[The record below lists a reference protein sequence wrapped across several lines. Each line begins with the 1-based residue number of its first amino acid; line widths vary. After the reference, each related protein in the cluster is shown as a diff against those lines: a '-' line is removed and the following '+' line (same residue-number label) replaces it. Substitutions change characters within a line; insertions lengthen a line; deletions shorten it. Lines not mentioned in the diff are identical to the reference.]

1 MSIEE
6 VRALVAERQRYEGW
20 LTALEQRRG
29 ETPAHVYARVQ
40 QDYDARRAAIVTAL
54 HAHAGPLASAAD
66 ALEGQVDT
74 LTTELATVRDERAEA
89 MLRTAVGEFDP
100 AQWDA
105 MRETLESR
113 IGALE
118 SDRSTLEAERDELR
132 ALLNEAGGIAA
143 AEAMGQESG
152 VAVDTV
158 VAAPEAVEPV
168 DSEPVDSEPVVVE
181 PVTAAAVNAVLE
193 EDFGVAVVEAEAVAI
208 VEEVEADTVEPEV
221 VEPEVVEAEVVEA
234 EVVVAEVVEAE
245 VVDSAI
251 VEPAVESDATDSADA
266 DLFDELAFLRAGA
279 PPAAVPA
286 THPASQPA
294 SQPAVAAESPDDAP
308 SDPRKTL
315 RCAEPTCR
323 SWNLPTEWYCERCG
337 GELNTF

>member
-29 ETPAHVYARVQ
+29 ETPEHVYARVQ

-66 ALEGQVDT
+66 ALEGQVET

-89 MLRTAVGEFDP
+89 MLRTAVGEFEP

-105 MRETLESR
+105 LRETLESR

-132 ALLNEAGGIAA
+132 ALLVEAGGIAA
-143 AEAMGQESG
+143 ADAMGQGSG
-152 VAVDTV
+152 LALDTV
-158 VAAPEAVEPV
+158 VAAPEAVE
-168 DSEPVDSEPVVVE
+168 DVDSEPVVVE
-181 PVTAAAVNAVLE
+181 PVTAAAVNAVLA
-193 EDFGVAVVEAEAVAI
+193 EDFGVE
-208 VEEVEADTVEPEV
+208 D
-221 VEPEVVEAEVVEA
+221 
-234 EVVVAEVVEAE
+234 VEAE
-245 VVDSAI
+245 VVDTAI
-251 VEPAVESDATDSADA
+251 VEPAVESDAADAADA

-286 THPASQPA
+286 MH
-294 SQPAVAAESPDDAP
+294 PAVAAASPDDAP